1 MLKSSRKDGKNT
13 QKNCSKK
20 IQMNQMTKMVWSAT
34 QSKPFRKVKSSGP
47 WEALLSIKLVDVMG
61 FQWNYPN
68 P

>member
-47 WEALLSIKLVDVMG
+47 
-61 FQWNYPN
+61 
-68 P
+68 